1 MIICGL
7 LGTLKI
13 NYICKE
19 NMILNAKNQK
29 AVRNV
34 KSDCTSEE
42 RRLIKRTV

>member
-7 LGTLKI
+7 LGTLEI

-19 NMILNAKNQK
+19 NMILNAKNRK

-42 RRLIKRTV
+42 RRLVKRTV